1 MQLQDYRFSDY
12 RLAAYVVLGAV
23 IAGGVAFGL
32 DRLTAP
38 ATKIQANGAPP
49 AAAAAAAAANNVR
62 QIPIARTSAADLG
75 DPENK
80 LTPVYPAAPGKDL
93 PVKDTPVIQAA
104 KPATP
109 SAAAP
114 VAATTGSANPTAP
127 VAAAPAVAPAAAP
140 APVASA
146 APPAANACNVEA
158 CAATFR
164 SFRESDCSYQP
175 FEGPRR
181 ICEGTPDA
189 NGQIALQP
197 PVQQQTPQAQ
207 RAPINPRSVAPV
219 ARSRYD
225 DELRDAERMVRR
237 LPPPGAY
244 DGVDPRGVI
253 VMEAP
258 ERRYELRR
266 NWISEPLD

>member
-38 ATKIQANGAPP
+38 AAKIEANGAPP
-49 AAAAAAAAANNVR
+49 AAVAAAAVAAAGNVR
-62 QIPIARTSAADLG
+62 QIPIARSSAADLG

-93 PVKDTPVIQAA
+93 PVKDTPVIEAA
-104 KPATP
+104 KPVTSPVTSPATSP
-109 SAAAP
+109 
-114 VAATTGSANPTAP
+114 AATTGSASPSAP
-127 VAAAPAVAPAAAP
+127 VAAAPAPAQAAAP
-140 APVASA
+140 AQT
-146 APPAANACNVEA
+146 AANACNVAA
-158 CAATFR
+158 CAATYR

-181 ICEGTPDA
+181 LCEGTPDA
-189 NGQIALQP
+189 NGQLASQP
-197 PVQQQTPQAQ
+197 VQTPQAQ
-207 RAPINPRSVAPV
+207 RAPATDPRSTAPV

-237 LPPPGAY
+237 LPPPGVY
-244 DGVDPRGVI
+244 GEDDRRGVI

-258 ERRYELRR
+258 EQRYELRR
-266 NWISEPLD
+266 NWVSEPLD

>member
-38 ATKIQANGAPP
+38 ATKIEANGAPP
-49 AAAAAAAAANNVR
+49 AAVAAAAVAAAGNVR
-62 QIPIARTSAADLG
+62 QIPIARSSAADLG

-93 PVKDTPVIQAA
+93 PVKDTPVIEAA
-104 KPATP
+104 KPVT
-109 SAAAP
+109 SP
-114 VAATTGSANPTAP
+114 VTSPAATTGSASPSAP
-127 VAAAPAVAPAAAP
+127 VAAAPAPAQAAAP
-140 APVASA
+140 SQTAV
-146 APPAANACNVEA
+146 NACNVAA
-158 CAATFR
+158 CAATYR

-181 ICEGTPDA
+181 LCEGTPDA
-189 NGQIALQP
+189 NGQLASQ
-197 PVQQQTPQAQ
+197 PVQQQSPQAQ
-207 RAPINPRSVAPV
+207 RAPV

-237 LPPPGAY
+237 LPPPGVY
-244 DGVDPRGVI
+244 GEDDRRGVI

-258 ERRYELRR
+258 EQRYELRR
-266 NWISEPLD
+266 NWVSEPLD